1 MEVSIESTN
10 NSNSNYDM
18 HNNDLDVISSNF
30 MYSDWQWCSWVPDYI
45 AFLIAGQKQVHRN
58 HTCINFL

>member
-30 MYSDWQWCSWVPDYI
+30 MYSDCLSI
-45 AFLIAGQKQVHRN
+45 L
-58 HTCINFL
+58 